1 MTLNKKLLK
10 GWFYTVLSFV
20 VLVSPTLILFL
31 ANYDQWVT
39 TQEAT
44 KISMGVLIGLLY
56 AIMVM
61 RGALKEVSPKV
72 ATLLS
77 MFTFLAIVWFL
88 DSVIADL
95 FWVILSTIIGYI
107 FYIFV
112 SSIGGK
118 HLVEYRAYRDEK
130 VRITAREEASEDIIG
145 V

>member
-1 MTLNKKLLK
+1 MTLNRKLLK
-10 GWFYTVLSFV
+10 GWLYTVLSFV

-31 ANYDQWVT
+31 VNYEQWVT
-39 TQEAT
+39 QQEAT

-61 RGALKEVSPKV
+61 RGALKEVNAKI

-88 DSVIADL
+88 DSVIEDL

-112 SSIGGK
+112 SSIGSK

-130 VRITAREEASEDIIG
+130 VRVIARQEAEEDIIG